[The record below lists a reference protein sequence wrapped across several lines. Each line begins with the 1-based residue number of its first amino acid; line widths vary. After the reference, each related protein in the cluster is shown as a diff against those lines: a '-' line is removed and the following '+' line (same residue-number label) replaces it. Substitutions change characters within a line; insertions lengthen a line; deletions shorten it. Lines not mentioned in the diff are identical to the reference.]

1 MKNPYTRFIGIANP
15 DELQINKIKKGSK
28 TFWPFRQMD
37 PENHQGAPHSECA
50 LMVKVKPFSVKVNT
64 IDAKA

>member
-1 MKNPYTRFIGIANP
+1 MSCKSIK
-15 DELQINKIKKGSK
+15 LKKGEK

-37 PENHQGAPHSECA
+37 PENHQGALRMGCA